1 MLELPCLYFV
11 SILLG
16 TPPNLTYPLTV
27 RILSIIFIVLPNLV
41 EIILVQLADETR
53 EVAVLEVL
61 GEDGFR
67 EFLVLFLE
75 SAIAPACDPS
85 LPYN

>member
-1 MLELPCLYFV
+1 MLELPRLYLI

-16 TPPNLTYPLTV
+16 TLPNLTYPLTI

-41 EIILVQLADETR
+41 EIVLVQLADETR

-61 GEDGFR
+61 GEDRFC
-67 EFLVLFLE
+67 EFLVLFQE
-75 SAIAPACDPS
+75 SAIALACDPS
-85 LPYN
+85 LPNN